1 MDAEQL
7 RRQSAAELSKARR
20 ELRRTRRRRSERMLL
35 LTLVL
40 GPVLIYAAY
49 ELGRSLFYMQRVLAF
64 IKIIETMPPAEVKQS
79 VAHYAHDLH
88 NSNPLMRNGAMIAMR
103 IATGW
108 HLGSDASEWIEMWA
122 KQAPYWEYHHPTTN
136 APPEADWRKL
146 IPANAKP

>member
-1 MDAEQL
+1 
-7 RRQSAAELSKARR
+7 
-20 ELRRTRRRRSERMLL
+20 MLL

-79 VAHYAHDLH
+79 VAHYAHDLR
-88 NSNPLMRNGAMIAMR
+88 NSNPLMRNGAIIAMR

-122 KQAPYWEYHHPTTN
+122 KQAPYWEYHRPATN